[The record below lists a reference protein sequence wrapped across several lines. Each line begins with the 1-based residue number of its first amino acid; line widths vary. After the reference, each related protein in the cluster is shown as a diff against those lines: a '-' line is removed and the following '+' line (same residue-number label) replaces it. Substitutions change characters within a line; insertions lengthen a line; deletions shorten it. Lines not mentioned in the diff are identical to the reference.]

1 MKSSLVRPAA
11 EGRGAART
19 LAFAGALAT
28 VLSSAARAQ
37 SPVLGVN
44 FTNADRL
51 SIAARDTALDQMRAA
66 GVKAIRTPLAQQWGA
81 GSYQPSVD
89 VVKAAWARGIKS
101 SLVISLTAPK
111 YFPAGT
117 VKRSADPA
125 VPSIYAAYRL
135 QDVDPGLFGAAVA
148 PLLQQLDDAG
158 VQLAG
163 IELFNEIGNPAF
175 NGDIA
180 INGPRGG
187 YLIGFED
194 LLDPGYTDVAR
205 GYRNYI
211 LALAALKE
219 VRDSLT
225 ANKLT
230 PIVSAGLNTPGDAPE
245 GTKLNVTEDE
255 VSLKGVL
262 TFLRANGLDDYV
274 DQYGVH
280 SYILWAGNSASNIRY
295 LNSTLVMDSY
305 TKPVAVTEWGMKVAT
320 GCPANDVARQ
330 TQFTRLLTE
339 MASYGEEVAS
349 LFAFDW
355 NGSSYGIY
363 LCGALTESGSIALSP

>member
-1 MKSSLVRPAA
+1 MKPNLVRPAA
-11 EGRGAART
+11 GCCRAVKK
-19 LAFAGALAT
+19 LALAGAVAA
-28 VLSSAARAQ
+28 VLSSPARAQ
-37 SPVLGVN
+37 SPEMGVN

-51 SIAARDTALDQMRAA
+51 SVAARDTALDQMKAA

-81 GSYQPSVD
+81 GSLQPSVE

-101 SLVISLTAPK
+101 LLVISLTAPK

-117 VKRSADPA
+117 AKRSADPA
-125 VPSIYAAYRL
+125 VPSIWAAYRL
-135 QDVDPGLFGAAVA
+135 QDVDPDLFAATVA

-163 IELFNEIGNPAF
+163 VELFNEIGNPAF

-194 LLDPGYTDVAR
+194 LLDPAFADVAR

-211 LALAALKE
+211 RVLAALKE
-219 VRDSLT
+219 IRDGLMV
-225 ANKLT
+225 NKLT
-230 PIVSAGLNTPGDAPE
+230 PIISAGLNTPGDAPE
-245 GTKLNVTEDE
+245 GAKLNVTEDE

-280 SYILWAGNSASNIRY
+280 SYILWAGNSASNIHH
-295 LNSTLVMDSY
+295 LNFSAHYGVRHQARRRKGVGHAGRGRLPRQRCGPPD
-305 TKPVAVTEWGMKVAT
+305 PV
-320 GCPANDVARQ
+320 Q
-330 TQFTRLLTE
+330 
-339 MASYGEEVAS
+339 S
-349 LFAFDW
+349 LA
-355 NGSSYGIY
+355 G
-363 LCGALTESGSIALSP
+363 

>member
-1 MKSSLVRPAA
+1 MKPNLVRPAA
-11 EGRGAART
+11 GCCRAVKK
-19 LAFAGALAT
+19 LALAGVVAA
-28 VLSSAARAQ
+28 VLSSPARAQ
-37 SPVLGVN
+37 SPEMGVN

-51 SIAARDTALDQMRAA
+51 SVAARDTALDQMKAA

-81 GSYQPSVD
+81 GSLQPSVE

-101 SLVISLTAPK
+101 LLVISLTAPK

-117 VKRSADPA
+117 AKRSADPA
-125 VPSIYAAYRL
+125 VPSIWAAYRL
-135 QDVDPGLFGAAVA
+135 QDVDPDLFAATVA

-163 IELFNEIGNPAF
+163 VELFNEIGNPAF

-194 LLDPGYTDVAR
+194 LLDPAFADVAR

-211 LALAALKE
+211 RVLAALKE
-219 VRDSLT
+219 IRDGLMV
-225 ANKLT
+225 NKLT
-230 PIVSAGLNTPGDAPE
+230 PIISAGLNTPGDAPE

-262 TFLRANGLDDYV
+262 TFLRANGLDDHV

-280 SYILWAGNSASNIRY
+280 SYILWAGNSASNIHH
-295 LNSTLVMDSY
+295 LNSALIMDSY
-305 TKPVAVTEWGMKVAT
+305 TKPVAVTEWGMQVAA
-320 GCPANDVARQ
+320 GCPANDAARQ
-330 TQFTRLLTE
+330 TQFNLLRAE

-349 LFAFDW
+349 FFAFDW

-363 LCGALTESGSIALSP
+363 LCGALTGSGSIALSP

>member
-1 MKSSLVRPAA
+1 MKPNLVRPAA
-11 EGRGAART
+11 GCRRVVEK
-19 LAFAGALAT
+19 LALAGAVAA
-28 VLSSAARAQ
+28 VLSSTARAQ
-37 SPVLGVN
+37 SPEMGVN

-51 SIAARDTALDQMRAA
+51 SIAARDAVLDQMNAA

-81 GSYQPSVD
+81 GSFQPSVD

-101 SLVISLTAPK
+101 SLVISLTAST
-111 YFPAGT
+111 YFAAGT
-117 VKRSADPA
+117 ARRPADPA
-125 VPSIYAAYRL
+125 MPSIYAAYRL
-135 QDVDPGLFGAAVA
+135 SDVDPDLFAAAVA

-194 LLDPGYTDVAR
+194 LLDPAYADVAH

-211 LALAALKE
+211 RVLAALKGL
-219 VRDSLT
+219 RDGLT
-225 ANKLT
+225 VNKLT
-230 PIVSAGLNTPGDAPE
+230 PIISAGLNTPGDVLE
-245 GTKLNVTEDE
+245 GTKLNVTEDQ
-255 VSLKGVL
+255 VSLRGVL

-274 DQYGVH
+274 DHYGVH
-280 SYILWAGNSASNIRY
+280 AYILWAGNSASNIHY
-295 LNSTLVMDSY
+295 LNSALIMDSY
-305 TKPVAVTEWGMKVAT
+305 TKPVAVTEWGMKVAA
-320 GCPANDVARQ
+320 GCPASDAARQ
-330 TQFTRLLTE
+330 MQFNLFRGE

-363 LCGALTESGSIALSP
+363 LCGALTGSGSIALSP